1 MLSEILESV
10 KKLDGE
16 PPDQTQT
23 QSFKI
28 VKLQEVVEV
37 DAHQFEGDAE
47 MLSEDDVVLHVN
59 DVHRVFL
66 VVLSQILEDL
76 QLHSSLVVVL
86 LLVLYDFDGH
96 FFLTLVIEALD
107 SYAERALAKELDYF
121 VSVPYVIFK
130 HYLVVSFVVIVAEV
144 VFISRC
150 SFDLRRTLSN
160 IVNLRVI

>member
-1 MLSEILESV
+1 
-10 KKLDGE
+10 
-16 PPDQTQT
+16 
-23 QSFKI
+23 
-28 VKLQEVVEV
+28 
-37 DAHQFEGDAE
+37 